1 MLNLEPVFEFSRNN
15 CIAICA
21 FLVPA
26 NLLITV
32 QILISLAIE
41 RPDGRGGAGT
51 GLTRGRGELAPQPLT
66 SVPHSKPPWQIR
78 LAVALA
84 ITFALTLFL
93 HVFTWFSIGVVTPV
107 TFILFGLG
115 TTCLAINIW
124 ASIYW
129 QKFPQLVRSLFA
141 GAAASLRIE
150 NFFRKFI
157 LRVK

>member
-1 MLNLEPVFEFSRNN
+1 MFNLEPVFEFSRNN
-15 CIAICA
+15 CVAICA

-41 RPDGRGGAGT
+41 RPIGQVR
-51 GLTRGRGELAPQPLT
+51 
-66 SVPHSKPPWQIR
+66 I
-78 LAVALA
+78 AVALA

-93 HVFTWFSIGVVTPV
+93 HVFTWFAIGVVTPV

-115 TTCLAINIW
+115 TTCLIINIC

-129 QKFPQLVRSLFA
+129 QKFPQLVRSQFERFPQ
-141 GAAASLRIE
+141 S
-150 NFFRKFI
+150 
-157 LRVK
+157 